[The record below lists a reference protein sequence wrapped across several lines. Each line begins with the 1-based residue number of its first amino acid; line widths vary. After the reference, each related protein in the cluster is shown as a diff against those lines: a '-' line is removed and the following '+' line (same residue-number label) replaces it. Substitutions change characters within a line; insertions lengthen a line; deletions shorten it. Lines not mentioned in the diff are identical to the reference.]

1 MGAFKV
7 GKSHGAGAVCRVA
20 FMPFDNGDGAE
31 ESSIWILWGI
41 AVGAMLVIFFQ
52 DEFDG
57 KHEASASLRLT
68 TNKLVETNMSSGE
81 ETRIRS
87 SERSLNS
94 SELDDDSSHDLSSDD
109 EENDA
114 KSNGFVSILGLH
126 SSQERPQ
133 DTLDMVSIP
142 KE

>member
-7 GKSHGAGAVCRVA
+7 RKSHGAGAVCRVA
-20 FMPFDNGDGAE
+20 FMSFDNGGGAE

-41 AVGAMLVIFFQ
+41 AVGAMLVVFFQ

-57 KHEASASLRLT
+57 KHEASAFLLRP
-68 TNKLVETNMSSGE
+68 NKQQLVGTSRSSGE

-94 SELDDDSSHDLSSDD
+94 SELDDDDSSNDLSSDD
-109 EENDA
+109 EENDEP
-114 KSNGFVSILGLH
+114 SNGFVSILGLH
-126 SSQERPQ
+126 SSKERPQ
-133 DTLDMVSIP
+133 DTLDMRLTF
-142 KE
+142 